1 MNIQNIETQH
11 IPEILVLNEI
21 SVAVLSPLNREKL
34 LHLIAHAQ
42 LAKVVLIENKVA
54 AFLLA
59 FGAKADYQ
67 SINYQWFDAR
77 YEAFLY
83 IDRIV
88 VSQAYRGRGIAT
100 EIYNY
105 LVAYAASASLPR
117 LVAEIDIQPP
127 NNASLKF
134 HQGFEFVEVEKLIHS
149 ENKIVSLQSRLIDG

>member
-1 MNIQNIETQH
+1 MDIQNIETQH
-11 IPEILVLNEI
+11 LSEILVLNEI

-34 LHLIAHAQ
+34 LHLISQSQ
-42 LAKVVLIENKVA
+42 LAKVVLIENKVV

-67 SINYQWFDAR
+67 SINYQWFNAR

-88 VSQAYRGRGIAT
+88 VSQAYRGKGIAT
-100 EIYNY
+100 EMYNY
-105 LVAYAASASLPR
+105 LVAYAVSASLPR

-134 HQGFEFVEVEKLIHS
+134 HQRFEFVEVEQLIHS
-149 ENKIVSLQSRLIDG
+149 ENKIVSLQSRSIGG